1 MKTLLALICGVLL
14 TLGVVAVVGGGTRDV
29 GAGLRWT
36 AAPSARAPASAP
48 TSPSEATPPGVTVV
62 TAADVPVTSA
72 PAVAPPPILAVDPA
86 PAIAEAN
93 AAAPAACPVVPAD
106 LGPGAAATT
115 GPVLA
120 PPPQPAIA
128 MAPMPAPIPA
138 MPLAGQGMT
147 APMTAAPPVVAP
159 PPAPADTAAASTIE
173 SLGPPPAAGLDP
185 RPFAEAH
192 WQGLE
197 AIPKTPTIAQALK
210 LPPDVDGVIIDDV
223 TLPADLQGFRA
234 GDLVT
239 AVDGVPTPN
248 LVAFIRATD
257 RIRDQKRVV
266 VDFVRGGA
274 PQQLE
279 LVALLK
285 RLGPANGE
293 TPPMIP
299 PGARRPHRYMGP
311 CLNCHRIGT
320 TGNLAAD
327 QGDTLR
333 NMPGP
338 VRLSDPA
345 PHRDR
350 GACAACHPILPEL
363 RTPTPR

>member
-1 MKTLLALICGVLL
+1 M
-14 TLGVVAVVGGGTRDV
+14 D
-29 GAGLRWT
+29 
-36 AAPSARAPASAP
+36 S
-48 TSPSEATPPGVTVV
+48 
-62 TAADVPVTSA
+62 
-72 PAVAPPPILAVDPA
+72 
-86 PAIAEAN
+86 
-93 AAAPAACPVVPAD
+93 
-106 LGPGAAATT
+106 AAT
-115 GPVLA
+115 
-120 PPPQPAIA
+120 
-128 MAPMPAPIPA
+128 
-138 MPLAGQGMT
+138 
-147 APMTAAPPVVAP
+147 
-159 PPAPADTAAASTIE
+159 STIE
-173 SLGPPPAAGLDP
+173 SLGPPPAPGLDP

-197 AIPKTPTIAQALK
+197 AIPKTPTLAQALK
-210 LPPDVDGVIIDDV
+210 LPPDVDGVILDDV
-223 TLPADLQGFRA
+223 TLPGDLQGFQA

-248 LVAFIRATD
+248 IVAFIRATD

-266 VDFVRGGA
+266 VDFVRAGA
-274 PQQLE
+274 PQRLE

-285 RLGPANGE
+285 RLGTANGE

-311 CLNCHRIGT
+311 CLNCHRIGM

-327 QGDTLR
+327 QGDALR
-333 NMPGP
+333 NVPGP

-350 GACAACHPILPEL
+350 GACAACHAILPEL